1 MGFLLF
7 LPVFR
12 WVIARRKQWESRMRK
27 EKAGQNGEK
36 KNVNKNKLKT
46 KNGVSHTEEKEP
58 LGHIWW
64 I

>member
-1 MGFLLF
+1 MGDCKEETMGKQDEEGESGTK
-7 LPVFR
+7 
-12 WVIARRKQWESRMRK
+12 WRK
-27 EKAGQNGEK
+27 K